1 MFGSLFKKG
10 PEQLV
15 RKAETYLS
23 QGRFAD
29 ARIAFQEA
37 LEKLGPDA
45 PETAAVRRGIAAA
58 GNSLA
63 LMNIEEAEHALK
75 TDGREKAKEHLELA
89 IRLAEDVTIREK
101 AEIILNSSTSQAEP
115 ARPKIVTHSC
125 GSCVSHGTE
134 TPDSTGSEVHDLSTR
149 EQFELAVNT
158 LPGDLPQRYL
168 GMGEKFASGY
178 LKSLDDDPQEAL
190 SVYQELLNTGENDI
204 LLYECAILHH
214 RQGDN
219 ATAEHMLLNAL
230 RLNPANPLCRMTLVE
245 LLAETERYS
254 EAASE
259 LEKMIEQ
266 NILPEQA
273 RLFLADIR
281 QATGD
286 VAAAV
291 ELYSQMLST
300 PLGKAA
306 AERLVPLLHQSGRTE
321 EAKALVKRFL
331 KGCC

>member
-15 RKAETYLS
+15 KKAESYLS
-23 QGRFAD
+23 QGRFAE
-29 ARIAFQEA
+29 ARIAFLDA

-45 PETAAVRRGIAAA
+45 PEAASVRKGIADA

-63 LMNIEEAEHALK
+63 LMNIDEAEHVLNVGGM
-75 TDGREKAKEHLELA
+75 DKAREHLELA
-89 IRLAEDVTIREK
+89 IKLAEDVTIREK
-101 AEIILNSSTSQAEP
+101 AEITLNSSFFQSEP
-115 ARPKIVTHSC
+115 AQAKIVSHACSSC
-125 GSCVSHGTE
+125 GPHGAETHVS
-134 TPDSTGSEVHDLSTR
+134 SESEAHELSLR
-149 EQFELAVNT
+149 EQFELAVHT
-158 LPGDLPQRYL
+158 LPGDLPRRYL

-178 LKSLDDDPQEAL
+178 LKSMDDDADGAL
-190 SVYQELLNTGENDI
+190 SIYHELLQNGENDI
-204 LLYECAILHH
+204 LLYECAVLHH

-219 ATAEHMLLNAL
+219 PKAEQMLLNAL
-230 RLNPANPLCRMTLVE
+230 GLNPSNPLCRMTLVE
-245 LLAETERYS
+245 FLAETGRYS

-266 NILPEQA
+266 DIQREQA

-286 VAAAV
+286 ITAAID
-291 ELYSQMLST
+291 LYSQMLST

-306 AERLVPLLHQSGRTE
+306 AERLVPLLDQSGRTG
-321 EAKALVKRFL
+321 EAKALAKHFL